1 MSRAGKQRNQGPFP
15 WKIHPIWRGIGFL
28 FIIIIPVISLGLAD
42 QILPLLEEPLPEYLT
57 QTVVFPGVGGVENFY
72 VRTILTIVLSI
83 AIFLLISILASI
95 IYSMF
100 GGHRNEELARFTK
113 KYPRDR

>member
-1 MSRAGKQRNQGPFP
+1 MSNGGRQRNRGPYP

-28 FIIIIPVISLGLAD
+28 FIVIVPLISLGIAD
-42 QILPLLEEPLPEYLT
+42 LILPQLDEPLPEYLT
-57 QTVVFPGVGGVENFY
+57 QTLTLPGIGGVENFY
-72 VRTILTIVLSI
+72 ARSILTIVLSI
-83 AIFLLISILASI
+83 ALFLLISIFASI
-95 IYSMF
+95 VYSLF